1 MRFRGLFFTGAIW
14 SLLNSAVFAD
24 IAPNEFSKQFQSCI
38 AQDASLGTTIDCEER
53 EIMLQQNWL
62 KKVMAKHYAEAKDDP
77 RLIAAFKKEEI
88 KYKAYEDALCG
99 GVTDALLGGAGS
111 GPMMHATNLCLMRLG
126 RDHLID
132 LERSTQY

>member
-1 MRFRGLFFTGAIW
+1 MRFRGLVFTGAIW
-14 SLLNSAVFAD
+14 SLLNSAVFAE

-38 AQDASLGTTIDCEER
+38 AQDASLSTTIDCQER
-53 EIMLQQNWL
+53 EIMQQQDWL
-62 KKVMAKHYAEAKDDP
+62 KKVMAKHNAEAKDDP
-77 RLIAAFKKEEI
+77 KLMAAFKKEEI

-99 GVTDALLGGAGS
+99 GVIDALIGGAGP
-111 GPMMHATNLCLMRLG
+111 GPMMSATNICLMRLR

>member
-1 MRFRGLFFTGAIW
+1 MRFRSLFFTGVIG
-14 SLLNSAVFAD
+14 SLLNSVAFAD

-38 AQDASLGTTIDCEER
+38 AQDASLSTAIDCQER
-53 EIMLQQNWL
+53 EIMLQQDWL

-77 RLIAAFKKEEI
+77 KLMAAFKKEEI

-99 GVTDALLGGAGS
+99 DVMQALLGGAGS
-111 GPMMHATNLCLMRLG
+111 GPMMHATNFCLMRLG

-132 LERSTQY
+132 LERSTQF